1 MLFALVLTLL
11 VVLAVVAIPFYLR
24 VGNLF
29 GIFLAALV
37 FWMLC
42 LCVLALQWF
51 MPLRSQLHGGFRKTL
66 KKRFIIFFDNAG
78 FSVFM
83 FFYTLI
89 LAVLSVFLAFLVPGF
104 AGIALAQNNAF
115 RLRLY
120 KYDWLEQHTDLTP
133 KEARK
138 HIPWG
143 ELIAE
148 DRETLGPRSFKSFIF
163 PWKD

>member
-1 MLFALVLTLL
+1 M
-11 VVLAVVAIPFYLR
+11 
-24 VGNLF
+24 
-29 GIFLAALV
+29 
-37 FWMLC
+37 
-42 LCVLALQWF
+42 
-51 MPLRSQLHGGFRKTL
+51 
-66 KKRFIIFFDNAG
+66 
-78 FSVFM
+78 
-83 FFYTLI
+83 
-89 LAVLSVFLAFLVPGF
+89 LSVFLAFLIPGL
-104 AGIALAQNNAF
+104 AGIALAQTNAF

-138 HIPWG
+138 HIPGG